1 MVYTLPGD
9 VASPPT
15 SAPPPSPLPPPPRPR
30 PGSHGRARLP
40 APAPTGV
47 ESLPLPP
54 RDACSPTR
62 PPRAPTVAA
71 GGAPPGLWRR
81 TFSTRGCAGG
91 ESTLD
96 ETCPVSTGGG
106 TRRVQSVREEGRER
120 GGESTLGPAAPA
132 KVEMAPRAGG
142 LAGCSAAFA
151 WRRAKS
157 CLWGTHLERCR
168 RAGGGG
174 AGGAP
179 GTALCA
185 RVRVANC
192 QLYGART
199 SWPAPPP
206 PCARAGAP
214 RAPAAP
220 HARAPPPPASRAPAA
235 RAAPPALAAPAPAPP
250 AAKRPKPQ
258 SRSAV

>member
-1 MVYTLPGD
+1 LPGD

-174 AGGAP
+174 RGGRPAP
-179 GTALCA
+179 HF
-185 RVRVANC
+185 VRGCELRTANC
-192 QLYGART
+192 TGRAHHGPRLLLL
-199 SWPAPPP
+199 
-206 PCARAGAP
+206 ARAQVRRAHQLLRMRARLRLLRRALPP
-214 RAPAAP
+214 RALRLLLSLLPLLRLLRRNARNRS
-220 HARAPPPPASRAPAA
+220 HALPCETS
-235 RAAPPALAAPAPAPP
+235 
-250 AAKRPKPQ
+250 
-258 SRSAV
+258 